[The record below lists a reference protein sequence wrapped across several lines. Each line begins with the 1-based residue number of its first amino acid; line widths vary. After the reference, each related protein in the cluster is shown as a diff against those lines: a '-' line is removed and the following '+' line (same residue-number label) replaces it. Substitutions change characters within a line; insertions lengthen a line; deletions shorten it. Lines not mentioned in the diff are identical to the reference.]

1 MASTPAR
8 GQARNKPRSSAV
20 IALLLL
26 ARELLGHRLGR
37 KLRGPGTLSPDPRE
51 CSSYIADLN
60 PRTPGRVYSAPSSGG
75 LECKNGVASTRA
87 VCTFKIVLGPKNRTC
102 LQPA

>member
-1 MASTPAR
+1 MASAPAR

-51 CSSYIADLN
+51 CSSVHRRLEPAHA
-60 PRTPGRVYSAPSSGG
+60 RARVLRG
-75 LECKNGVASTRA
+75 EDWTRDA
-87 VCTFKIVLGPKNRTC
+87 GEIGIG
-102 LQPA
+102 